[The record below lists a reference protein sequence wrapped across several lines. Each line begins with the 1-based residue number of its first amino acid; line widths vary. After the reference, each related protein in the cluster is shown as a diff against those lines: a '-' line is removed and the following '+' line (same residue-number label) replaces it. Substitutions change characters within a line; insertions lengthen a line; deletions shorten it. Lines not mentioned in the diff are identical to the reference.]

1 MKLSK
6 PNQVV
11 VQLNLK
17 IHRNLNKGDKKFVG
31 YPFIVY
37 RLNSDFVD
45 HIEPWLTQIKKKKK
59 ATTNFCWGSRF
70 IATNI
75 TTTILDQE
83 RSVEFKL
90 LLERLT
96 ARFPLQLIQ
105 GTTLNI

>member
-45 HIEPWLTQIKKKKK
+45 HIERWLTQIKKKKK
-59 ATTNFCWGSRF
+59 KQQQIF
-70 IATNI
+70 
-75 TTTILDQE
+75 
-83 RSVEFKL
+83 VEEVDL
-90 LLERLT
+90 LQQIS
-96 ARFPLQLIQ
+96 PQQ
-105 GTTLNI
+105 Y